1 MAITP
6 AGSARCLRSDAREN
20 RDRILAAAAQ
30 AFADEGLSVSLVE
43 IARRAGV
50 GNATLHRNFT
60 KEQLIEELFQDWYA
74 RRRVIAERAMADPDP
89 WHGLASFL
97 EDLLAE
103 GTSNRAI
110 GALFAVSPGWRERF
124 RAVMAGLLAR
134 AQEAGVARA
143 DLTAE
148 DVRLAL
154 LGVASTMTITGHA
167 SLGECSP
174 GERSPGESQPSPG
187 QWRRHLAIVLDGM
200 RAQHTQ
206 RLPGHPPAADQ
217 LDSDL
222 REWSCGVLRNGNAL
236 SQKINNPGLS
246 DRITVASRS
255 LGCHPMAPLGG
266 KESTQRCHWGETR
279 PITAG
284 PLAGS
289 RRGR

>member
-1 MAITP
+1 VAITP
-6 AGSARCLRSDAREN
+6 VGAARCLRSDAREN

-30 AFADEGLSVSLVE
+30 AFADDGLSVSLVE

-89 WHGLASFL
+89 WHALASFL

-148 DVRLAL
+148 DVRLAV
-154 LGVASTMTITGHA
+154 LGVASTMTITGQA
-167 SLGECSP
+167 
-174 GERSPGESQPSPG
+174 SPG

-236 SQKINNPGLS
+236 PQKTNHPGLS
-246 DRITVASRS
+246 DLNGI
-255 LGCHPMAPLGG
+255 PI
-266 KESTQRCHWGETR
+266 R
-279 PITAG
+279 PCAEV
-284 PLAGS
+284 
-289 RRGR
+289 GRL